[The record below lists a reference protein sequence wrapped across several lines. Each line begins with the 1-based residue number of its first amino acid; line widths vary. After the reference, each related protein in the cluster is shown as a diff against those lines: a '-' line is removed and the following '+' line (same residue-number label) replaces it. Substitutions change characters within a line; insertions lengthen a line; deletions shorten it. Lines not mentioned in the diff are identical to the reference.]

1 MAARTIRQCL
11 SAMATLLVAVGAA
24 RAEAPPTNPADSA
37 GGIQFFEQKIR
48 PVLAANCYECHSG
61 ATPKGKLSIDT
72 RDGIRRGGET
82 GPAVVPG
89 NAKESLMI
97 QAVRHDGLEMPPD
110 KPRLPLDVV
119 ADLEK
124 WVAMGAPDPRDGKPI
139 EKPRTAMTL
148 DEAKS
153 LWSFQPVTS
162 PPLPAVKNAAWP
174 KNDIDRF
181 VLAKLEEAGLEP
193 SPPADPRTLARRAYF
208 DLIGLSPSFESL
220 EKFTADAKP
229 AAFAQFVDDLLARP
243 EYGQRWARHWLD
255 VARYADTTEQ
265 SVDGE
270 RRIPFAHT
278 YRDYVI
284 DAFNSDKPFNLF
296 AVEQIA
302 ADRLPAEQK
311 PDLRALG
318 FLTVGRR
325 FLGNAEAP
333 ALVIDDRIDVISRG
347 LLGLT
352 VSCARCHDHKF
363 DAIPT
368 ADYYSLFG
376 IMASAEEPMDLPETR
391 SGGFSPREPQSPN
404 ETGNASESDATKK
417 YRAER
422 ADLFKKYEEQVDR
435 CVEKTNRRLREMAT
449 DYLRYAVET
458 SHNHRTTEGFAPLDT
473 SHGLLLLGG
482 TKRWQALL
490 TKCGERGEPF
500 FKLWHQLIAL
510 PREGFGERAK
520 PILADVQ
527 AHPGDY
533 HPLTVAAFKG
543 KSPGSMLE
551 AADIYGQAI
560 GEAFK
565 SSAPEAKAIVEMIV
579 GPDSPIP
586 VNRDEIREDFTH
598 FATEFQLVLRP
609 DGEAAGALREKL
621 TSLEAGAPI
630 ERAMAVRAAAKPV
643 DPQVHIRGDSRQ
655 LGAAVPRR
663 FLQSLAC
670 VDDRKFADD
679 GRLEL
684 AEAVAS
690 DKNPLTARVIV
701 NRVWQHHF
709 GQGLVATADNFGA
722 MGDRPSH
729 PELLDHLAS
738 WFMEHGW
745 SLKALHRYILASAT
759 WQQSGAAN
767 VAAAEKDPLNRLLW
781 RMTPRRLE
789 FEPMRDSLLAVA
801 GRLDTRLGGRSAP
814 LDDGNTRRAI
824 YGYTD
829 RFRIPA
835 LLRNFDAANPDI
847 STSRR
852 PETINP
858 LQALYFMNSPFLR
871 AQAEAVLHQP
881 NISSTKSAPDRIAA
895 LYRRILSRNPDA
907 DESTLAKNYLGPAP
921 LDAAGVRQWTNFV
934 QSLLLS
940 NEFIFVD

>member
-1 MAARTIRQCL
+1 MAARSTRQWL
-11 SAMATLLVAVGAA
+11 SAIATLFIAAEVG
-24 RAEAPPTNPADSA
+24 RAETPATNPADSTA
-37 GGIQFFEQKIR
+37 GIEFFEQRIR
-48 PVLAANCYECHSG
+48 PVLVANCYECHSG

-89 NAKESLMI
+89 HVKESLMI

-124 WVAMGAPDPRDGKPI
+124 WVAMGAPDPREGKAI

-153 LWSFQPVTS
+153 HWSFQPIAA
-162 PPLPAVKNAAWP
+162 PPLPAVKNVTWP

-193 SPPADPRTLARRAYF
+193 SPPADPRMLARRAYF
-208 DLIGLSPSFESL
+208 DLIGLPPPFEAL
-220 EKFTADAKP
+220 EKFAADSKP
-229 AAFAQFVDDLLARP
+229 AAFAQLLDDLLARP

-376 IMASAEEPMDLPETR
+376 IMANAQEPMDLPET
-391 SGGFSPREPQSPN
+391 SALAEN
-404 ETGNASESDATKK
+404 DAIKK

-422 ADLFKKYEEQVDR
+422 ADIFKKYEEQVDR

-473 SHGLLLLGG
+473 PRGLLLLGG

-490 TKCGERGEPF
+490 AKCSERDEPF

-510 PREGFGERAK
+510 PREGFAERAK
-520 PILADVQ
+520 PILDDVQ

-533 HPLTVAAFKG
+533 HPLIVVAFKG

-560 GEAFK
+560 GEAFN
-565 SSAPEAKAIVEMIV
+565 SDAPEAKAVAALIT

-586 VNRDEIREDFTH
+586 VNRDEIRDDFTH

-630 ERAMAVRAAAKPV
+630 ERAMAVRSAPKLV

-655 LGAAVPRR
+655 LGLAVPRR
-663 FLQSLAC
+663 FLQALAR
-670 VDDRKFADD
+670 VDSRQYADD

-701 NRVWQHHF
+701 NRVWHHHF
-709 GQGLVATADNFGA
+709 GQGLVATPDNFGA

-738 WFMEHGW
+738 WFIEHGW

-801 GRLDTRLGGRSAP
+801 RRLDTHLGGRSAP

-881 NISSTKSAPDRIAA
+881 DVTATKSADDRITA
-895 LYRRILSRNPDA
+895 LYRRILSRNPDV
-907 DESTLAKNYLGPAP
+907 DEATLAKNYLGPAA
-921 LDAAGVRQWTNFV
+921 LDDAGMRQWTNFV

-940 NEFIFVD
+940 NEFVFVD

>member
-1 MAARTIRQCL
+1 MAARTIFRLLCAL
-11 SAMATLLVAVGAA
+11 SLALVIAA
-24 RAEAPPTNPADSA
+24 RAAHADTPAADPADSA
-37 GGIQFFEQKIR
+37 AGIQFFEQKIR

-89 NAKESLMI
+89 RAKESLMI

-124 WVAMGAPDPRDGKPI
+124 WVTMGAPDPRDGKAV
-139 EKPRTAMTL
+139 EKPATAMTL
-148 DEAKS
+148 EQAKS
-153 LWSFQPVTS
+153 HWSFQPIKR
-162 PPLPAVKNAAWP
+162 PPLPIVKNTVWP
-174 KNDIDRF
+174 HNDIDRF
-181 VLAKLEEAGLEP
+181 MLAKLEDAGLEP
-193 SPPADPRTLARRAYF
+193 SPSADPHTLVRRAYF
-208 DLIGLSPSFESL
+208 DVVGLPPPFDVM
-220 EKFTADAKP
+220 EKFDADPRP
-229 AAFAQFVDDLLARP
+229 AAFAQIVDELLARP

-284 DAFNSDKPFNLF
+284 DAFNSDKPFNRF
-296 AVEQIA
+296 IVEQIA
-302 ADRLPAEQK
+302 ADRLPADQK

-325 FLGNAEAP
+325 FLGNVEAP
-333 ALVIDDRIDVISRG
+333 ALVIDDRIDVTSRG

-376 IMASAEEPMDLPETR
+376 IMAGAEEPMDLPETAVAA
-391 SGGFSPREPQSPN
+391 EN
-404 ETGNASESDATKK
+404 EAIKK

-422 ADLFKKYEEQVDR
+422 AEIFKKYEAQIDH
-435 CVEKTNRRLREMAT
+435 CVEKSNRMLREMAT
-449 DYLRYAVET
+449 EYLRYAVET

-473 SHGLLLLGG
+473 PRGLLLLGG

-490 TKCGERGEPF
+490 AKCGERGEPF

-510 PREGFGERAK
+510 PREGFAEKAK
-520 PILADVQ
+520 PVLADAQ
-527 AHPGDY
+527 AHSGDH
-533 HPLTVAAFKG
+533 HPLVVAAFKG
-543 KSPGSMLE
+543 KSPASMLE
-551 AADIYGQAI
+551 VADLYGQTMS
-560 GEAFK
+560 EAFK
-565 SSAPEAKAIVEMIV
+565 SIAPESKAVVELIT

-586 VNRDEIREDFTH
+586 VNRDEIRDDFTH

-609 DGEAAGALREKL
+609 DGEVAGQLREKL
-621 TSLEAGAPI
+621 TSLEAGAPL
-630 ERAMAVRAAAKPV
+630 ERAMAVHSATMPV
-643 DPQVHIRGDSRQ
+643 DPHVHIRGDARQ

-663 FLQSLAC
+663 FLRALAN
-670 VDDRKFADD
+670 VDDRKYADD

-690 DKNPLTARVIV
+690 AKNPLTARVIV

-709 GQGLVATADNFGA
+709 GQGLVATPDNFGA

-745 SLKALHRYILASAT
+745 SLKALHRYILASAA
-759 WQQSGAAN
+759 WQQNGAAN
-767 VAAAEKDPLNRLLW
+767 PVAAEKDPLDRLLW

-801 GRLDTRLGGRSAP
+801 GRLDTHLGGRSAP
-814 LDDGNTRRAI
+814 LDDGSVRRAI

-871 AQAEAVLHQP
+871 AQADAVLHQP
-881 NISSTKSAPDRIAA
+881 DITSTTTAADRIVAI
-895 LYRRILSRNPDA
+895 YRRILSRNPDA
-907 DESTLAKNYLGPAP
+907 DETALAKNYVGPAP
-921 LDAAGVRQWTNFV
+921 LDDAGTRQWTNFV

-940 NEFIFVD
+940 NEFVFID